1 MYKQIRFHG
10 FAIPLSF
17 FLTVKNSTVV
27 LLLFIYIFSTY
38 LKYFEKNNGNY
49 FHNHFL
55 CLIMVLRV
63 L

>member
-10 FAIPLSF
+10 FAKPLSF

-27 LLLFIYIFSTY
+27 LLLFVYIFSKY

-49 FHNHFL
+49 FHNNFL
-55 CLIMVLRV
+55 CLIVVLRV